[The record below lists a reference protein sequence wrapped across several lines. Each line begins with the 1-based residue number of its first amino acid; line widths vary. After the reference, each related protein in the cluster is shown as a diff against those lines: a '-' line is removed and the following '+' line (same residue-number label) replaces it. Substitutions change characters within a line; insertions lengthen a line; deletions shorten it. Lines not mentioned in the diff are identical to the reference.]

1 MKKILKFLDERLEET
16 LMVFFLVIITLVI
29 MLNVIMRRL
38 GMTLPWPEEIARYCY
53 VYSGMISAGYCLRK
67 NVNFRVDLLYQMFSR
82 PMKIL
87 IEYVGKILV
96 LFLYSFMAYA
106 SFNLIATT
114 TSVSTALQLPMKYV
128 YMSIPI
134 GMILGVI
141 RAIQDLIRYTMNL
154 KEKEEA

>member
-1 MKKILKFLDERLEET
+1 
-16 LMVFFLVIITLVI
+16 MVFFLVIITLVI

-67 NVNFRVDLLYQMFSR
+67 NVNFRVDLLYQMFPR

>member
-1 MKKILKFLDERLEET
+1 
-16 LMVFFLVIITLVI
+16 MVFFLVIITLVI